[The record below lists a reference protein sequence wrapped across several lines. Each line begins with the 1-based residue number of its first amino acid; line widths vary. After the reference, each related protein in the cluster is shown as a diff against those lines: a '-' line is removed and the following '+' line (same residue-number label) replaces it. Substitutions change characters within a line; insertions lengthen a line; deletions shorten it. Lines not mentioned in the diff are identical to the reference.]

1 MALPPLRSWMLFL
14 KTGIEDENDFL
25 RTFLAAGG
33 SCDGGA
39 AAPAASTAPG
49 STPSFFMDALSII
62 LDRTACRII

>member
-39 AAPAASTAPG
+39 ASTAPG